1 MMYPSKLVD
10 TLVGTMAPT
19 LAVAASRQEEMEY
32 WLRILSLVLGIGV
45 AVVSLYRL
53 LKFKNK

>member
-1 MMYPSKLVD
+1 MYPSKLID

-19 LAVAASRQEEMEY
+19 LAVAASLQEEMEY

-53 LKFKNK
+53 LKFKKK